1 MPIPVANGSDDDL
14 ENSDLDYK
22 LTLSETEVE
31 LLGES
36 SDENES
42 ETFEEEKDQSNKEI
56 EFNLQIDREWE
67 IPEDS

>member
-14 ENSDLDYK
+14 ENSDLDDE

-42 ETFEEEKDQSNKEI
+42 ETFEEEKDESNKEI
-56 EFNLQIDREWE
+56 
-67 IPEDS
+67 

>member
-42 ETFEEEKDQSNKEI
+42 EIFEEEKDQSNKEI

>member
-1 MPIPVANGSDDDL
+1 MPIPVANGSDDGL